1 MPRRGETSIQNER
14 ATIDDSIKK
23 MEVVVPTP
31 VTQLTATNYRHWA
44 MRMEVHL
51 DAQGLW
57 EAVTGTETNRQKDR
71 LALSAMLAAVLES
84 SGVQL
89 DIKKSAKVNW
99 EIIRSFHVGIDR
111 LAQSRAQGLRREFE
125 NLSMKKTDKVS
136 DFTDI
141 FSRIVFELR
150 QLGERLDDRDAV
162 KKLLRSMPPRYDP
175 LTLSLEQFGDLDS
188 MSLVEAI
195 GSLKIHEMRLSER
208 DLRDEEQ
215 ALLSR
220 ALTKFKKSKQ
230 DEGQSSRGRGRGR
243 SRGRGRGRDQG
254 RGKTQVSDDQKQEN
268 PRKQFDKTKIQ
279 CYNCQDYDHFADECK
294 NERKPRV
301 REEAANISIEE
312 SSLFMAYTEDVL
324 LQGSLED
331 DDISKDSWYLDTGAS
346 SHMTSKRSF
355 FYSLDE
361 NLSGSIKFGDESSL
375 RYEGK
380 GTILLNYLDGEE
392 VRIEGVL
399 YVPSLKVNI
408 LSLGKLDED
417 GFISTLGGGILSIID
432 KEGKQFAKVK
442 KTKSSMYL
450 LNVVVSEFCQISREE
465 DQEGWLWHH
474 RLCHQNF
481 RAINEMRRSE
491 LVRGLPNI
499 VFSDRV
505 CRNCVAG
512 KHSRRKFSSSSAYRA
527 TKRLE
532 LVHGDICGPIKPSTI
547 GGRRYFLLLVD
558 DFTRIMWV
566 FFLKEKSEA
575 FQHFKIVKTQAES
588 ESGEKLKCFRTDRG
602 GEFNSEEFGYYCDKN
617 GIKRHLTAPYSPQ
630 QNGVVERKNTTIMS
644 CVRSML
650 KEKKLPLEL
659 WVEAVN
665 TCVYVL
671 NRSYT
676 KSLENVTP
684 YERWSGRK
692 PAVDHLRV
700 FGSVVH
706 VKTTGMLNKLQDRS
720 VMMVFIGHERG
731 TKAYRCLNPL
741 NFKVTISRDVIFEE

>member
-1 MPRRGETSIQNER
+1 
-14 ATIDDSIKK
+14 
-23 MEVVVPTP
+23 
-31 VTQLTATNYRHWA
+31 
-44 MRMEVHL
+44 
-51 DAQGLW
+51 
-57 EAVTGTETNRQKDR
+57 
-71 LALSAMLAAVLES
+71 
-84 SGVQL
+84 
-89 DIKKSAKVNW
+89 
-99 EIIRSFHVGIDR
+99 
-111 LAQSRAQGLRREFE
+111 
-125 NLSMKKTDKVS
+125 
-136 DFTDI
+136 
-141 FSRIVFELR
+141 
-150 QLGERLDDRDAV
+150 
-162 KKLLRSMPPRYDP
+162 
-175 LTLSLEQFGDLDS
+175 
-188 MSLVEAI
+188 
-195 GSLKIHEMRLSER
+195 
-208 DLRDEEQ
+208 
-215 ALLSR
+215 
-220 ALTKFKKSKQ
+220 
-230 DEGQSSRGRGRGR
+230 
-243 SRGRGRGRDQG
+243 
-254 RGKTQVSDDQKQEN
+254 
-268 PRKQFDKTKIQ
+268 
-279 CYNCQDYDHFADECK
+279 
-294 NERKPRV
+294 
-301 REEAANISIEE
+301 
-312 SSLFMAYTEDVL
+312 MAYTEDVL

-361 NLSGSIKFGDESSL
+361 NLSGSIKFGDESSV

-408 LSLGKLDED
+408 LSFGKLDED

-481 RAINEMRRSE
+481 RSINEMRRSD
-491 LVRGLPNI
+491 LVRGLSNI

-512 KHSRRKFSSSSAYRA
+512 KHSRRKFPSSSAYRA

-575 FQHFKIVKTQAES
+575 FQHFKVVKTQAES
-588 ESGEKLKCFRTDRG
+588 ESEEKLKCFRTDMG
-602 GEFNSEEFGYYCDKN
+602 GEFNSEEFGFYCDKN
-617 GIKRHLTAPYSPQ
+617 DIKRHLTAPYSPQ
-630 QNGVVERKNTTIMS
+630 QNGVVERKNRTIMS

-659 WVEAVN
+659 WAEVVN

-720 VMMVFIGHERG
+720 VMMVFIGYERG

-741 NFKVTISRDVIFEE
+741 NFKVTISRDVIFEVTMALASSAVSRAANPPTACS